1 MTDHSMLELEPSTSS
16 MADQASKEQENAS
29 RWMDDQDDVELLSE
43 QNLEKT
49 NYGRS
54 HTSADQ
60 VNAAQTAAL
69 VEALSPAVVD
79 HQTSGLS
86 ESAAG
91 ILDEENHLSW
101 LPSNDP
107 GEDWM
112 ATWLSADVNRTG
124 WLGGVE
130 NSTRWVDASEEDHD
144 SSSISYQAAELFKT
158 HPQLGE
164 HHQQSSQ
171 EPDGH
176 SAHHAAEKVDLQLQ
190 PALNNPQHPLVP
202 VN

>member
-1 MTDHSMLELEPSTSS
+1 
-16 MADQASKEQENAS
+16 
-29 RWMDDQDDVELLSE
+29 MDDQDDGEFYTGLLCCAGQTTETNAVELLSE

-91 ILDEENHLSW
+91 ILDEVII
-101 LPSNDP
+101 P
-107 GEDWM
+107 
-112 ATWLSADVNRTG
+112 
-124 WLGGVE
+124 
-130 NSTRWVDASEEDHD
+130 
-144 SSSISYQAAELFKT
+144 
-158 HPQLGE
+158 
-164 HHQQSSQ
+164 
-171 EPDGH
+171 
-176 SAHHAAEKVDLQLQ
+176 
-190 PALNNPQHPLVP
+190 
-202 VN
+202 